1 MINDT
6 KFFNMLLNR
15 SPVRTITN
23 EGEHDVRAFRKQPRK
38 HINQKRLILLRHETS
53 NMTDQEHII
62 RNAELFT
69 CLFTRFSIKTEFI
82 QFDSIRNHGKIR
94 IFAK

>member
-1 MINDT
+1 MISDT

-23 EGEHDVRAFRKQPRK
+23 EGEHDVRAFRKQPHK
-38 HINQKRLILLRHETS
+38 HINQKRLILLWHETS
-53 NMTDQEHII
+53 NMTDQERII
-62 RNAELFT
+62 RNAELST

-82 QFDSIRNHGKIR
+82 QFDSIGNHGKIH
-94 IFAK
+94 ILAK

>member
-1 MINDT
+1 MISDT

-15 SPVRTITN
+15 SPVRTITD
-23 EGEHDVRAFRKQPRK
+23 EGEHGVRASRKQPRK
-38 HINQKRLILLRHETS
+38 HINQKRLILLWHETS
-53 NMTDQEHII
+53 NMTNQERII

-82 QFDSIRNHGKIR
+82 QFDSIGNHGKIR
-94 IFAK
+94 IFAE

>member
-1 MINDT
+1 MISHT

-15 SPVRTITN
+15 RLIRTITD
-23 EGEHDVRAFRKQPRK
+23 EGEHGVRAFRKQPRK
-38 HINQKRLILLRHETS
+38 HINQKRLILLWHETS
-53 NMTDQEHII
+53 NMTDQERII

-82 QFDSIRNHGKIR
+82 QFDSIRNHDKIR
-94 IFAK
+94 IFAE